1 MIRVGNTAQGEERGV
16 DLKQLNALLAV
27 ADAGTVTKAARLL
40 HLEQPAVSRQLK
52 LLETEL
58 GLVLFERSRS
68 GMVLTEAGE
77 VLVGY
82 ARRAVAELEKAEAEL
97 RADRVGTRGI
107 VTVGILDSVTD
118 LVAEPLV
125 TAVRRA
131 HPDIELRLYTAFAGH
146 LRRWLYDGELDMA
159 LLFGMTDP
167 TALRVLP
174 VASEQLWAV
183 APSTAGLH
191 ADRPL
196 GFAEIA
202 KHPLVVPARGNAL
215 RTLVDEIAVRAGVDI
230 TISVET
236 NATRVQKQLVAAG
249 HGWALLPPLCVAD
262 ELPSNTFTIAPLA
275 DEAAMRELV
284 LATPR
289 SNRSTRASQAV
300 AGFLLKILHRAA
312 LDGRWP
318 SVTWHLDS
326 QSTPHP

>member
-1 MIRVGNTAQGEERGV
+1 M

-58 GLVLFERSRS
+58 GLSLFDRSRN
-68 GMVLTEAGE
+68 GMVLTDSGE

-82 ARRAVAELEKAEAEL
+82 ARRAVSELEKAEAEL
-97 RADRVGTRGI
+97 RAERVGTRGI

-118 LVAEPLV
+118 LVSEPLV

-131 HPDIELRLYTAFAGH
+131 FPDIELRLYSAFAGH
-146 LRRWLYDGELDMA
+146 LRQWLYDGELDMA
-159 LLFGMTDP
+159 LLFGMADP
-167 TALRVLP
+167 TALRILP

-183 APSTAGLH
+183 APKKAGLR
-191 ADRPL
+191 ADQPI
-196 GFAEIA
+196 GFAQIA
-202 KHPLVVPARGNAL
+202 GHPLVVPVRGNAL
-215 RTLVDEIAVRAGVDI
+215 RTLVDEAAARAKVVI
-230 TISVET
+230 SISVET
-236 NATRVQKQLVAAG
+236 NAARVQKQLVAAG
-249 HGWALLPPLCVAD
+249 HGWAILPAVCVVD
-262 ELPSNTFTIAPLA
+262 ELTSNTFSIAPLA
-275 DEAAMRELV
+275 DDAAMRELV

-289 SNRSTRASQAV
+289 SSRSSRASQVV

-318 SVTWHLDS
+318 SVKWHLDEEPV
-326 QSTPHP
+326 TRLK

>member
-1 MIRVGNTAQGEERGV
+1 MEIKE
-16 DLKQLNALLAV
+16 LNALLAV
-27 ADAGTVTKAARLL
+27 ADAGTVTRAARLL
-40 HLEQPAVSRQLK
+40 HLEQPAVSRQIK

-58 GLVLFERSRS
+58 GLKLFERSRS
-68 GMVLTEAGE
+68 GMVLTDAGD

-97 RADRVGTRGI
+97 RAEAIGTRGI

-125 TAVRRA
+125 TAVRRV
-131 HPDIELRLYTAFAGH
+131 HPGIELRLFTAFAGH

-159 LLFGMTDP
+159 LLFGVTDP
-167 TALRVLP
+167 TALRILP

-183 APSTAGLH
+183 APKTAGLR
-191 ADRPL
+191 ADQSL
-196 GFAEIA
+196 SFAEIA
-202 KHPLVVPARGNAL
+202 RHPLVVAVRGNAL
-215 RTLVDEIAVRAGVDI
+215 RTLVDETAARAGVDI

-236 NATRVQKQLVAAG
+236 NAARVQKQLVAAG
-249 HGWALLPPLCVAD
+249 HGWAILPAICVAD
-262 ELPSNTFTIAPLA
+262 ELTSNTFSIAPLA

-289 SNRSTRASQAV
+289 TSRSSRATQVV
-300 AGFLLKILHRAA
+300 AGFLLKILHQAA

-318 SVTWHLDS
+318 SVTWHLED
-326 QSTPHP
+326 QAATRLP